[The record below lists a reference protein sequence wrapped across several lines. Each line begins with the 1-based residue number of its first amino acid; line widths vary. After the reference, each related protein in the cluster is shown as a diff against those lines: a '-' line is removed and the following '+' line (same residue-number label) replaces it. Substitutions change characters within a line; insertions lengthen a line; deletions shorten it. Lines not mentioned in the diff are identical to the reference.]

1 MFSFVW
7 NFIESRPKRLSRFFV
22 LSLIILGS
30 AAFSLPRLHEGWFVY
45 SLVAYPILTFGMLEL
60 IRVLLR
66 FLPTI
71 RQNSLVLVKEKA
83 ERHQLDRWWSRPRRR
98 EHLLLCLTVASVLAG
113 ISLVFNANPAWS
125 RYTDAIGVFYI
136 GFLAGEIAYLLL
148 LVPGGIFQ
156 LKNYQLQLNPILPA
170 ETINLQ
176 ILAESSIL
184 LALAIGISLLALN
197 LVVAMA
203 SYLFRHL
210 LIGIIFVS
218 ALSWIAIIGLSV
230 YPHFILFGLVQRA
243 KRKTLTSLEAQII
256 EQYGDPLDGDKTRTS
271 LEPTL
276 KLYTQVLESKSFPV
290 SSSALASIVTTM
302 LLNLLPVLIGFF
314 VK

>member
-1 MFSFVW
+1 M
-7 NFIESRPKRLSRFFV
+7 
-22 LSLIILGS
+22 
-30 AAFSLPRLHEGWFVY
+30 
-45 SLVAYPILTFGMLEL
+45 
-60 IRVLLR
+60 
-66 FLPTI
+66 
-71 RQNSLVLVKEKA
+71 
-83 ERHQLDRWWSRPRRR
+83 
-98 EHLLLCLTVASVLAG
+98 ASVLAG